1 MLSLFESKVKIFQDS
16 SDMGMAEPESLEKRV
31 KKQKIMG
38 GIRTY
43 NLLVTRQ
50 TP

>member
-1 MLSLFESKVKIFQDS
+1 
-16 SDMGMAEPESLEKRV
+16 MGMAEPESLEKRV

-50 TP
+50 TPQLTTLSVILNT